1 MTDNVTPL
9 RPALVRQFEAE
20 MTRLGL
26 SQNRAAKQ
34 LGVSGTAISQWRA
47 GKYGGDNAAVE
58 AAVRKWLDT
67 GEELEGRRLAGARL
81 DAHLALGVTGEIS
94 SLLAHAQATADVVLV
109 KGASG
114 VGKTWAARRYAG
126 TRSGVHYVMMRR
138 AVRSLSGML
147 GLVAGAI
154 GATGDMTSALKAEES
169 VIAALRDRSAL
180 LIVDEAHH
188 LTPRL
193 LDELRCIRDIAG
205 CGLAYIGD
213 ESIGMPLARC
223 PQIVGRIG
231 GRFERK
237 LPSKPDIELML
248 SSFLERPAK
257 RREVALAVAAA
268 RGDGGLHAL
277 RRMLARAWMFARIED
292 RDAVSTTDLEMASGA
307 AAAEPEAPEARRASA

>member
-1 MTDNVTPL
+1 MTDNVTPI

-26 SQNRAAKQ
+26 SQNRVVRQ
-34 LGVSGTAISQWRA
+34 LGLSTAAVSQWRA
-47 GKYGGDNAAVE
+47 GKYTGNNAAVE

-67 GEELEGRRLAGARL
+67 GEELAGRRLDGARL
-81 DAHLALGVTGEIS
+81 DAHLTLDVTGEIS

-114 VGKTWAARRYAG
+114 VGKTWAAKRYAE
-126 TRSGVHYVMMRR
+126 TRSAAHYVMMRR

-180 LIVDEAHH
+180 LLIDEAHH

-205 CGLAYIGD
+205 CGLALIGD
-213 ESIGMPLARC
+213 ESIDMPLARC
-223 PQIVGRIG
+223 PQIIGRIG
-231 GRFERK
+231 GRFARK
-237 LPSKPDIELML
+237 VAPDSDIELL
-248 SSFLERPAK
+248 VSAFLERPAK

-292 RDAVSTTDLEMASGA
+292 RDAVTLADLEMASGA
-307 AAAEPEAPEARRASA
+307 APEPEAPDAKAAMA